1 MEKLESSSTERVAK
15 TVHHISPDRTPVF
28 LGRIDDLEYW
38 EQYFKVKGEEEL
50 RTYFGL
56 DLRKV
61 QYSGLFDV
69 EDGKTI
75 WGTVDNWDAGYSTDR
90 GGFVLEGAETVR
102 DVETHYWPDP
112 GGVDYEELRNRILA
126 MDDAYPKIL
135 SLGWMPVLD
144 TLFDL
149 FGMENAM
156 LYMYARPELIEAAIT
171 HIENFILDSM
181 KKAMEYCAGE
191 VEFYW
196 CGDDFSTQRGLMISP
211 DMWRRFLKP
220 SYSKIFS
227 LIKSFGLKV
236 WFHSCGTFRPVMPD
250 LVDMGMDVWETVQA
264 HLEGNEPSELKRE
277 FGRHITFFG
286 AINCQTTLSFG
297 SPNDVRREVRERI
310 HILGKNGGYICGP
323 DHSIQ
328 KNMPAE
334 NLFAL
339 YDEARKIL

>member
-1 MEKLESSSTERVAK
+1 
-15 TVHHISPDRTPVF
+15 
-28 LGRIDDLEYW
+28 
-38 EQYFKVKGEEEL
+38 
-50 RTYFGL
+50 
-56 DLRKV
+56 
-61 QYSGLFDV
+61 
-69 EDGKTI
+69 
-75 WGTVDNWDAGYSTDR
+75 
-90 GGFVLEGAETVR
+90 
-102 DVETHYWPDP
+102 
-112 GGVDYEELRNRILA
+112 

-149 FGMENAM
+149 FGMENTM
-156 LYMYARPELIEAAIT
+156 VHMHTRPALIEAAIV
-171 HIENFILDSM
+171 HIEEFVLGSM
-181 KKAMEYCAGE
+181 EKAMERCSEEAG
-191 VEFYW
+191 FYW

-211 DMWRRFLKP
+211 DMWRRFLKT

-264 HLEGNEPSELKRE
+264 HLEGNDPADLKRE

-286 AINCQTTLSFG
+286 AVNCQKTLSFG
-297 SPNDVRREVRERI
+297 SPADVRREVRERI
-310 HILGKNGGYICGP
+310 RILGKNGGYICGP